1 VALRKKK
8 PPAGKGISAGL
19 RKPLGP
25 DEGFSPDD
33 EGLFTELK
41 ELRRRL
47 ASERRVPA
55 YVVFSDA
62 TLLEMARTKPQS
74 AAELL
79 TISGVG
85 TMKLDRYGEVF
96 LAAIA
101 GYAR

>member
-1 VALRKKK
+1 
-8 PPAGKGISAGL
+8 
-19 RKPLGP
+19 
-25 DEGFSPDD
+25 
-33 EGLFTELK
+33 
-41 ELRRRL
+41 
-47 ASERRVPA
+47 
-55 YVVFSDA
+55 
-62 TLLEMARTKPQS
+62 MARTKPQS

>member
-1 VALRKKK
+1 
-8 PPAGKGISAGL
+8 
-19 RKPLGP
+19 
-25 DEGFSPDD
+25 
-33 EGLFTELK
+33 
-41 ELRRRL
+41 
-47 ASERRVPA
+47 VPA